1 MSKQPPQRPMTD
13 RPVPNNWLRDF
24 YDYVRSLEL
33 RGDLATTT
41 VSRDRTGT
49 VVRAPFA
56 TAGGQGASDA
66 QEPPVI
72 VEITGDND
80 DGSYNATEVRVD
92 SSSLDNFATPSGD
105 YFTLD
110 SGNNGVLYEINGRSG
125 VATGTHVIAVLLP
138 DSNTGSVRWYFDA
151 TTDQYGFGG
160 ISGGTSGGAGTVGA
174 WVEITSDSAPYSWK
188 QLDPGGADA
197 TPAITGG
204 SLYDVNDR
212 AGIPSGS
219 RVWAWY
225 DSVGDKYLCEYHGA
239 DAGTKTVM
247 DDGSSTSAYTDDWDR
262 DDQGTDRGVDQQLVT
277 RLVYDTSSDELLVF
291 SRDAYHDANGHLVFY
306 TTESKDII
314 GTVAGSTNTT
324 PYKNCDTD
332 AVVARFDTA
341 DIPTHDYC
349 YVYDGSDFIKCYRD
363 TASAGA
369 ATSPAPCVVKEASD
383 PGSCGALDI
392 PAFNDSFDDSS
403 LDSCRFTE
411 TTQFNGALA
420 ETTSLLF
427 SGHSNSNTSLAR
439 IQSEAPITGDFTAFY
454 NFSNLTGF
462 TASGGNSGAFY
473 AIYFR
478 ITISGTEYL
487 VGVGDLKTAF
497 PLLTTNQG
505 IWYSTGGSDTNHTTS
520 IPSSGKLTFTRT
532 GSTLVAKIDTT
543 QIFSVTATTS
553 DPSNFRL
560 DLQTRTLSS
569 GDVSSFTATDY
580 DVS

>member
-72 VEITGDND
+72 VEITGDNN

-110 SGNNGVLYEINGRSG
+110 TGNNGVLYEINGRSG

-174 WVEITSDSAPYSWK
+174 WVELTSDSAPYSWK

-204 SLYDVNDR
+204 SLHDVNDR

-239 DAGTKTVM
+239 DGGTKTVM
-247 DDGSSTSAYTDDWDR
+247 DDGSSTSTYTDDWDR

-277 RLVYDTSSDELLVF
+277 RLVYDNSSDELLVF

-306 TTESKDII
+306 TTENKDII
-314 GTVAGSTNTT
+314 GAVAGSTNTT

-332 AVVARFDTA
+332 AVVARFDGA
-341 DIPTHDYC
+341 DVPSHDYAW
-349 YVYDGSDFIKCYRD
+349 VYDGSDFIASYRD
-363 TASAGA
+363 TASVGA
-369 ATSPAPCVVKEASD
+369 ATSPVPCVVKEATD
-383 PGSCGALDI
+383 PGSCGGITLGA
-392 PAFNDSFDDSS
+392 FDDTFDNSS
-403 LDSCRFTE
+403 LDSCRW
-411 TTQFNGALA
+411 TTATLGVNSIS
-420 ETTSLLF
+420 ETTSLAL
-427 SGHSNSNTSLAR
+427 SAGTNGSNSYAAIVSSA
-439 IQSEAPITGDFTAFY
+439 
-454 NFSNLTGF
+454 NL
-462 TASGGNSGAFY
+462 
-473 AIYFR
+473 
-478 ITISGTEYL
+478 
-487 VGVGDLKTAF
+487 
-497 PLLTTNQG
+497 
-505 IWYSTGGSDTNHTTS
+505 GSDDFDARFDFDNLS
-520 IPSSGKLTFTRT
+520 LTA
-532 GSTLVAKIDTT
+532 G
-543 QIFSVTATTS
+543 ATTS
-553 DPSNFRL
+553 VGGIFIRVSIGGTFHELAWANNTTTGQHWLYIPPT
-560 DLQTRTLSS
+560 TRTAASYPTS
-569 GDVSSFTATDY
+569 GYLRMKRTGTSLYMYTDATLRRTATVSGSATSLQIMAFANGGNLAAASFDVTSFTIT
-580 DVS
+580 